1 MYSALPAFDRLGVV
15 QVAKQPMM
23 CDWAVA
29 DIESGPAQNL
39 VFYYPYTDSSEFSM
53 WSGAVG
59 FAKCDVNEPMKVN
72 LPNLTPDQ
80 QSDMIYGPPQNDC
93 PKHVDMCRPPGLDA
107 GCRWHNSANS
117 VGCISADG
125 HIFTKTTAGEK
136 TAKDRQGNA
145 LKLASICMVFD
156 ETLRCGG
163 QHQFNYTILAGELGA
178 ADGAGFV
185 FDSRVR
191 RNNIQRMRSVFLN
204 RRGQLCV
211 RDQQQVHKLGTQLP
225 PLSTGMQVMLSVD
238 LENCRFQFTLCD
250 VQGVVCGFTELCAAG
265 LFSSD
270 SLRSLRSGFF
280 CAVVTKDITVSLY

>member
-1 MYSALPAFDRLGVV
+1 MYSALPAFDRFGVV
-15 QVAKQPMM
+15 PVDKQPMM
-23 CDWAVA
+23 CDIKNGSDENMGYGASY
-29 DIESGPAQNL
+29 ISAQ
-39 VFYYPYTDSSEFSM
+39 SEFSM
-53 WSGAVG
+53 WSCPLG
-59 FAKCDVNEPMKVN
+59 FSKFDVNEPMKVHI
-72 LPNLTPDQ
+72 PSLTPDQ
-80 QSDMIYGPPQNDC
+80 NSDMIFPSPQIDSSDQ
-93 PKHVDMCRPPGLDA
+93 VGLDA

-117 VGCISADG
+117 VGCVSTDG

-136 TAKDRQGNA
+136 TAKDRQGNVV
-145 LKLASICMVFD
+145 KLASLCMVFD

-163 QHQFNYTILAGELGA
+163 QHQFSYTILAGELGA

-225 PLSTGMQVMLSVD
+225 PLSTGMQIMLSVD
-238 LENCRFQFTLCD
+238 LEECRLQFTLCD
-250 VQGVVCGFTELCAAG
+250 VQGMVCGFTELCAAD
-265 LFSSD
+265 LFHSD
-270 SLRSLRSGFF
+270 SLGSLQSGFF